1 MDFCEYIYIYLDGNG
16 GRIDSRQRIL
26 FSLSRTIPT
35 NEQKNRTDLI
45 QKWPSVCFPLVVDL
59 LFSSLFLS
67 FFWFLFFFF
76 CSISL
81 LSRSRSTEIHLFTV
95 FLCGW
100 FIDYSQP
107 CKYSFGTNRNAPGQ
121 PEDPIF
127 LAMPVI
133 SAPSSRVHLVK
144 TERQR
149 ERVTRSTFR
158 SKTGIAVSLLPLLW
172 NSRAIL
178 LSLLL
183 RTNGKIDSSPR
194 KFEFLCDPGKV
205 LEGGLREWGRWREKF
220 AGRMDIDGIGHRKNV
235 TVIGAI
241 LLEIRLLP
249 LRCIF
254 VWQMDQ
260 FFFPSWK
267 TCPNTLSIV
276 YELCV
281 HFYFI
286 SKLSINY
293 FHSFFQKFISKF
305 VRYNKQP
312 LFFNNN
318 FLQLLYDSTKHFSWN
333 RFFINPQPI
342 RFLLHHKPNRHGI
355 QRGCFQR
362 LVSKNGV
369 LQYLNKYI
377 FNYIFKNIIRC
388 KISILSFLYKIY
400 ISIKII
406 TIYIYRNQSFFAL

>member
-1 MDFCEYIYIYLDGNG
+1 
-16 GRIDSRQRIL
+16 
-26 FSLSRTIPT
+26 
-35 NEQKNRTDLI
+35 
-45 QKWPSVCFPLVVDL
+45 
-59 LFSSLFLS
+59 
-67 FFWFLFFFF
+67 
-76 CSISL
+76 
-81 LSRSRSTEIHLFTV
+81 
-95 FLCGW
+95 
-100 FIDYSQP
+100 
-107 CKYSFGTNRNAPGQ
+107 
-121 PEDPIF
+121 
-127 LAMPVI
+127 
-133 SAPSSRVHLVK
+133 
-144 TERQR
+144 
-149 ERVTRSTFR
+149 
-158 SKTGIAVSLLPLLW
+158 
-172 NSRAIL
+172 
-178 LSLLL
+178 
-183 RTNGKIDSSPR
+183 
-194 KFEFLCDPGKV
+194 
-205 LEGGLREWGRWREKF
+205 
-220 AGRMDIDGIGHRKNV
+220 MDIDGIGHRKNV

-318 FLQLLYDSTKHFSWN
+318 FLQLLYDSAKRFSWN

-388 KISILSFLYKIY
+388 KISILSCQFLYKIY

-406 TIYIYRNQSFFAL
+406 TICLSKSIIFRSIILL